1 MFVLK
6 RVQQPS
12 DSQGRM
18 GLPRQACLDHLAAQ
32 RIPRCPPPSQCT
44 PGGRDK
50 RLRKPFAANT
60 DFIRSSDAFLAGR
73 WCFQAS
79 GSLTDSAGTVPIC
92 HNKRGVGREH
102 RAAVRAGAQGR
113 RRRYWIAEER
123 TRKHFAPRHVAE
135 APRTALHS
143 WCVIHFTVTEVRSC

>member
-92 HNKRGVGREH
+92 HNKRGAALVVSIALLSALARKGGDAATGSPRRGRGSIS
-102 RAAVRAGAQGR
+102 RLVMSP
-113 RRRYWIAEER
+113 
-123 TRKHFAPRHVAE
+123 KHPELPYILGV
-135 APRTALHS
+135 
-143 WCVIHFTVTEVRSC
+143 